1 MRQQPG
7 LDGLPI
13 IRVAVRRYYWLPH
26 ELPRDGARELV
37 SQHLVRSEGHDD
49 RALRLR
55 RARFLFHCCAAV
67 VGVARRV
74 GHGYKRF
81 VRLAMASAVFLPVGP
96 YFEL

>member
-7 LDGLPI
+7 LDRLSI
-13 IRVAVRRYYWLPH
+13 IGVAVGRDDRLAH

-37 SQHLVRSEGHDD
+37 SQHLMGAQCYDD
-49 RALRLR
+49 GPLRLG

-74 GHGYKRF
+74 GH
-81 VRLAMASAVFLPVGP
+81 
-96 YFEL
+96 YF